1 MNDKDIFD
9 NWDTQIVTTATIIS
23 HYRMNTKF
31 RSTDD
36 KLKKAIIDLMDI
48 LGYDEMWTNEYI
60 PPAYTKKLFSMV
72 FYSGP
77 HRSEDHVEALNEF
90 NIII

>member
-1 MNDKDIFD
+1 MIDQDIFD
-9 NWDTQIVTTATIIS
+9 NWNTEIVTTATIIS

-48 LGYDEMWTNEYI
+48 LGYVEMWTNEYI
-60 PPAYTKKLFSMV
+60 PPAYTRKVFSIV
-72 FYSGP
+72 FYSEP
-77 HRSEDHVEALNEF
+77 HRNEDHVEVFNEF